1 MNESSKELLRL
12 RQWAHGLF
20 VLLVLLLLA
29 KVLWEGVNF
38 AFYVR
43 NVVENDPSALRRLGP
58 MDIPM
63 AAVILVYRVGMAVVA
78 LLILRSLWTEETPF
92 LMKNVRRMKALALV
106 LALYEPCLRL
116 LVYWQVRVTGA
127 TNVNFGAAPG
137 ILLPVA
143 AVVYC
148 LALVFQYGVILQT
161 QADETL

>member
-1 MNESSKELLRL
+1 MNESNKELLRL
-12 RQWAHGLF
+12 RKWAHGLF

-29 KVLWEGVNF
+29 KVLWESVNF
-38 AFYVR
+38 IFYVK
-43 NVVENDPSALRRLGP
+43 NALENDPSAIQLGP

-63 AAVILVYRVGMAVVA
+63 AAVVLAYRVGMAVVA

-127 TNVNFGAAPG
+127 TNVNWGAAPG
-137 ILLPVA
+137 VLLPVA

>member
-1 MNESSKELLRL
+1 MNEGNKELLRL
-12 RQWAHGLF
+12 RKWARGLF
-20 VLLVLLLLA
+20 VLLALLLLA
-29 KVLWEGVNF
+29 KILWEGVMEHDPF
-38 AFYVR
+38 AIQ
-43 NVVENDPSALRRLGP
+43 LGP

-63 AAVILVYRVGMAVVA
+63 AVVVLAYRIGMAVAA
-78 LLILRSLWTEETPF
+78 LMILRSLWTEETPF

-116 LVYWQVRVTGA
+116 LVYWQVRFTGA
-127 TNVNFGAAPG
+127 TNVSWGAAPG
-137 ILLPVA
+137 VLLPAA

>member
-1 MNESSKELLRL
+1 MNEGNKELLRL
-12 RQWAHGLF
+12 RKWARGLF
-20 VLLVLLLLA
+20 VLLALLLLA
-29 KVLWEGVNF
+29 KILWEGVNYLY
-38 AFYVR
+38 YVR
-43 NVVENDPSALRRLGP
+43 SAMEHDPSGLQLGP

-63 AAVILVYRVGMAVVA
+63 AVVVLAYRIGMAVAA
-78 LLILRSLWTEETPF
+78 LMILRSLWTEETPF

-116 LVYWQVRVTGA
+116 LVYWQVRFTGA
-127 TNVNFGAAPG
+127 TNVSWGAAPG
-137 ILLPVA
+137 VLLPAA

>member
-1 MNESSKELLRL
+1 MNESNKELLRL
-12 RQWAHGLF
+12 RKWAHGLF
-20 VLLVLLLLA
+20 VLLALLLLA
-29 KVLWEGVNF
+29 KILWESVNF

-43 NVVENDPSALRRLGP
+43 NIMEKDPSAIQLGP

-63 AAVILVYRVGMAVVA
+63 AAVVLAYRVGMAVVA

-92 LMKNVRRMKALALV
+92 LMKIVRRMKALALV

-127 TNVNFGAAPG
+127 TNVNWGAAPG
-137 ILLPVA
+137 VLLPVA

>member
-1 MNESSKELLRL
+1 MNESNRELLRL
-12 RQWAHGLF
+12 RKWAHGLF
-20 VLLVLLLLA
+20 VLLVVLLLA
-29 KVLWEGVNF
+29 KVLWESVNF

-43 NVVENDPSALRRLGP
+43 NTMENDPSAMQLGP

-63 AAVILVYRVGMAVVA
+63 AAVVLAYRIGMAVVA
-78 LLILRSLWTEETPF
+78 MVILRSLWTEETPF

-116 LVYWQVRVTGA
+116 LIYWQVHFTGA
-127 TNVNFGAAPG
+127 TNVSWGAAPG
-137 ILLPVA
+137 VLLPAA

>member
-1 MNESSKELLRL
+1 MNESNKELLRL
-12 RQWAHGLF
+12 RKWAHRLF

-29 KVLWEGVNF
+29 KVLWESVNF

-43 NVVENDPSALRRLGP
+43 NVMENNPSAIQLGP

-63 AAVILVYRVGMAVVA
+63 AVVVLAYRIGMAVAA
-78 LLILRSLWTEETPF
+78 LMILRSLWTEETPF

-127 TNVNFGAAPG
+127 TNVNWGAAPG
-137 ILLPVA
+137 VLLPAA

>member
-1 MNESSKELLRL
+1 MNESNKELLRL
-12 RQWAHGLF
+12 RKWAHGLF

-29 KVLWEGVNF
+29 KVLWESVNF
-38 AFYVR
+38 IFYVK
-43 NVVENDPSALRRLGP
+43 NALENDPSAMQLGP

-63 AAVILVYRVGMAVVA
+63 AVVVLAYRIGMAVAA
-78 LLILRSLWTEETPF
+78 LMILRSLWMEETPF

-127 TNVNFGAAPG
+127 TNVNWGAAPG
-137 ILLPVA
+137 VLLPAA

>member
-1 MNESSKELLRL
+1 MNESNKELLRL
-12 RQWAHGLF
+12 RKWAHGLF
-20 VLLVLLLLA
+20 VLLVVLLLA
-29 KVLWEGVNF
+29 KVLWESVNF

-43 NVVENDPSALRRLGP
+43 NTMENDPSAMQLGP

-63 AAVILVYRVGMAVVA
+63 AAVVLAYRIGMAVAA
-78 LLILRSLWTEETPF
+78 LMILRSLWMEETPF

-127 TNVNFGAAPG
+127 TNVNWGAAPG
-137 ILLPVA
+137 VLLPAA

>member
-1 MNESSKELLRL
+1 MNESNKELLRL
-12 RQWAHGLF
+12 RKWAHGLF

-29 KVLWEGVNF
+29 KVLWESVNF

-43 NVVENDPSALRRLGP
+43 NIMEKDPSAIQLGP

-63 AAVILVYRVGMAVVA
+63 AAVVLAYRVGMAVVA

-127 TNVNFGAAPG
+127 TNVNWGAAPG
-137 ILLPVA
+137 VLLPVA

>member
-1 MNESSKELLRL
+1 MNEGNKELLRL
-12 RQWAHGLF
+12 RKWSRGLF
-20 VLLVLLLLA
+20 VLLALLLLV
-29 KVLWEGVNF
+29 KILWEGVNYLY
-38 AFYVR
+38 YVR
-43 NVVENDPSALRRLGP
+43 STMEHDPSAIQLGP

-63 AAVILVYRVGMAVVA
+63 AVVVLAYRIGMAVAA
-78 LLILRSLWTEETPF
+78 LMILRSLWTEETPF

-116 LVYWQVRVTGA
+116 LVYWQVRFTGA
-127 TNVNFGAAPG
+127 TNVSWGAAPG
-137 ILLPVA
+137 ILLPAA

>member
-1 MNESSKELLRL
+1 MNEGNKELLRL
-12 RQWAHGLF
+12 RKWARGLF
-20 VLLVLLLLA
+20 VLLALLLLA
-29 KVLWEGVNF
+29 KILWEGVHYLY
-38 AFYVR
+38 YVR
-43 NVVENDPSALRRLGP
+43 SAMEHDPSVIQLGP

-63 AAVILVYRVGMAVVA
+63 AAVILVYRIGMAVAA
-78 LLILRSLWTEETPF
+78 LMILRSLWTEETPF

-116 LVYWQVRVTGA
+116 LVHWQVRFTGA
-127 TNVNFGAAPG
+127 TNVSWGAAPG
-137 ILLPVA
+137 VLLPAA

>member
-12 RQWAHGLF
+12 RKWAHGLF
-20 VLLVLLLLA
+20 VLLVLLLLG
-29 KVLWEGVNF
+29 KVLWESVNF

-43 NVVENDPSALRRLGP
+43 NTMENDPSAMQLGP

-63 AAVILVYRVGMAVVA
+63 AAVVLAYRIGMAVAA
-78 LLILRSLWTEETPF
+78 LMILRSLWMEETPF

-127 TNVNFGAAPG
+127 TNVNWGAAPG
-137 ILLPVA
+137 VLLPAA